1 MNNNNYDEQPV
12 NVRVKI
18 AGLWTSMLFVFA
30 YVDIFGF
37 FRKDVLE
44 DALAGK
50 VFVFEANQLFF
61 TLTTL
66 YILVACIMLYL
77 TLALKA
83 RTARIANIVISAVY
97 MLTIIAAMVGEKWI
111 YFILGSVVEVILLA
125 IIIRL
130 CLKWPKAN

>member
-1 MNNNNYDEQPV
+1 
-12 NVRVKI
+12 
-18 AGLWTSMLFVFA
+18 MLFVFA

-44 DALAGK
+44 NALAGK

-77 TLALKA
+77 TLVLKA

-125 IIIRL
+125 VIIRL
-130 CLKWPKAN
+130 CVKWPKTK